1 MAVWISNHIALLLE
15 ILAVIFGVLYTV
27 LMAQNKISCWIFG
40 ILGSLLSVYLFI
52 AYAKLYAEAVLYV
65 FYVFAGIYGWV
76 QWKKQK
82 IIEEVYQQKVSTH
95 IKLIAAGTIV
105 SMVLYFG
112 LSYFFKE
119 AEKPLIDSFTTVFS
133 FIATYLMAK
142 KWIENWFYWLVI
154 DAISVYL
161 YFSRG
166 LEIYALL
173 MFVYTLL
180 VVYGYWKWKK
190 LKLIKMEQYP

>member
-1 MAVWISNHIALLLE
+1 MVTWVFNNIALLLE
-15 ILAVIFGVLYTV
+15 IVAVIFGVLYTV

-40 ILGSLLSVYLFI
+40 IIGSLLSVYLFI
-52 AYAKLYAEAVLYV
+52 EYAKLYAEAVLYV

-76 QWKKQK
+76 QWKNQK
-82 IIEEVYQQKVSTH
+82 EVTEVYQQKVSTH
-95 IKLIAAGTIV
+95 IKLIVGGTAV
-105 SMVLYFG
+105 SILLYFG

-142 KWIENWFYWLVI
+142 KWIENWYYWLVI
-154 DAISVYL
+154 DGVSTYL
-161 YFSRG
+161 YYTRE

-173 MFVYTLL
+173 MLVYTIL
-180 VVYGYWKWKK
+180 VVYGYLKWKK
-190 LKLIKMEQYP
+190 LKVVKVE